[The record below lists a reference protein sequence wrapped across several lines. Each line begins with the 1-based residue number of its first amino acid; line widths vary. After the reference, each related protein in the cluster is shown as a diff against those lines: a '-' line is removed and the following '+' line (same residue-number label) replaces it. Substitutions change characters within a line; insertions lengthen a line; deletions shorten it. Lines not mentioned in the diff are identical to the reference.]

1 MKWRGQNYTSE
12 DPQSKKQSMALQE
25 ETVTADTLKPRL
37 PVMLVTNCGCSG
49 PDMSVGSKLIYAES
63 RSGGGIELI

>member
-1 MKWRGQNYTSE
+1 
-12 DPQSKKQSMALQE
+12 MALQE